1 MSEAPIE
8 RVRAVKFEADRG
20 GAESSEWVSVEEP
33 LEIRVES
40 PSQREP
46 VRVAVTMRTPGH
58 EHELAVGFLCTEGII
73 SSRDDLARPS
83 VRELVAQSARS
94 NVITV
99 RLARP
104 FDPTSLQRNF
114 YATSS
119 CGVCGKASI
128 DQIERAH
135 PRITTAATV
144 ARSTIEALPAQLRAA
159 QAQFDQTGGIHGVA
173 VFSLA
178 NGALVCAREDVGRH
192 NAMDKVVGRMLLDG
206 ALPLSDCAVMVSG
219 RLSFELVQKV
229 AAAGAPLLCAVSA
242 PTSLAIDAAR
252 RFGVTLI
259 GFVRDDRCTVYAHA
273 ERVVT
278 G

>member
-8 RVRAVKFEADRG
+8 RVRAVKFEAGRG
-20 GAESSEWVSVEEP
+20 AAESIEWVSVEEP

-40 PSQREP
+40 PSQSDP

-58 EHELAVGFLCTEGII
+58 EQELAVGFLCTEGII

-83 VRELVAQSARS
+83 VREFVAQAARS

-99 RLARP
+99 RLARA
-104 FDPTSLQRNF
+104 FDATSLQRNF

-128 DQIERAH
+128 DQVERSL
-135 PRITTAATV
+135 PRITSATTV
-144 ARSTIEALPAQLRAA
+144 ARSTIESLPARLRAA
-159 QAQFDQTGGIHGVA
+159 QTQFDQTGGLHGVA
-173 VFSLA
+173 VFSLRT
-178 NGALVCAREDVGRH
+178 GALVCAREDVGRH
-192 NAMDKVVGRMLLDG
+192 NAMDKAVGRLLLDG

-219 RLSFELVQKV
+219 RSSFELVQKV
-229 AAAGAPLLCAVSA
+229 AAAGAPVLCAVSA

-252 RFGVTLI
+252 RFGVTLV
-259 GFVRDDRCTVYAHA
+259 GFVREDRCTVYAHA
-273 ERVVT
+273 ERVIE

>member
-20 GAESSEWVSVEEP
+20 AAESIEWVSVEEP

-40 PSQREP
+40 PSQSDP

-58 EHELAVGFLCTEGII
+58 EQELAVGFLCTEGII

-83 VRELVAQSARS
+83 VRELVAQAARS

-99 RLARP
+99 RLARA
-104 FDPTSLQRNF
+104 FDATSLQRNF

-128 DQIERAH
+128 DQVERSL
-135 PRITTAATV
+135 PRITSATTV
-144 ARSTIEALPAQLRAA
+144 ARSTIESLPARLRAA
-159 QAQFDQTGGIHGVA
+159 QTQFDQTGGLHGVA
-173 VFSLA
+173 VFSLRT
-178 NGALVCAREDVGRH
+178 GALVCAREDVGRH
-192 NAMDKVVGRMLLDG
+192 NAMDKAVGRLLLDG

-219 RLSFELVQKV
+219 RSSFELVQKV
-229 AAAGAPLLCAVSA
+229 AAAGAPVLCAVSA

-252 RFGVTLI
+252 RFGVTLV
-259 GFVRDDRCTVYAHA
+259 GFVREDRCTVYAHA
-273 ERVVT
+273 ERVIE